1 MLPLVKMTPIFP
13 LSNCGLATVKT
24 CFAVFW
30 NNSRIRQI
38 KQVWSCLK
46 QIYVSYRHVSF
57 PMFQGT
63 YILIL
68 IYFWP
73 ESRQT
78 PYQIITTDYCGNH
91 IFYYRL
97 ISVMKQIVVVRQI
110 TFCHLNYRYRVQTL
124 GMIKEGLTE
133 RCLLDFKPQWPKSK

>member
-1 MLPLVKMTPIFP
+1 MLPFVKMTPIFP
-13 LSNCGLATVKT
+13 LSNCGLETVKT

-46 QIYVSYRHVSF
+46 QIYVSYRRVISDVSRHLHPDF
-57 PMFQGT
+57 NIFLAWIKT
-63 YILIL
+63 DTLSNHYHWLLWESYI
-68 IYFWP
+68 F
-73 ESRQT
+73 
-78 PYQIITTDYCGNH
+78 H
-91 IFYYRL
+91 YRL